1 MEPDFCCD
9 AREDVAPVLRGGS
22 VTVVCSR
29 VLVGASEGGCRGG
42 SVTVVCSVGPGSSG
56 ELGGVYHWASGSSS
70 SSSWTGGGDCSPS
83 RGGDSPCASRL
94 AWPALILS
102 STCYSESLVGVSLLD
117 YLTGFCAM
125 AWGEN
130 LTALSG
136 LVVGAEVFLFKE
148 GTSLPSVR
156 LYSIDRREGYSS
168 LDLLLC
174 GCGLVAWLCG
184 RGGRLVLLCC
194 GRGGGRAGGAD
205 WGLGGLLGGGGGR
218 ISGLVGCGGLGGNSG
233 GGRAAGGCVLLFP
246 VLEPVIGSGSVV
258 LGVVRAPERP
268 EPMGVGVYP

>member
-1 MEPDFCCD
+1 
-9 AREDVAPVLRGGS
+9 
-22 VTVVCSR
+22 
-29 VLVGASEGGCRGG
+29 
-42 SVTVVCSVGPGSSG
+42 
-56 ELGGVYHWASGSSS
+56 
-70 SSSWTGGGDCSPS
+70 
-83 RGGDSPCASRL
+83 
-94 AWPALILS
+94 
-102 STCYSESLVGVSLLD
+102 
-117 YLTGFCAM
+117 M

-130 LTALSG
+130 LTALGG
-136 LVVGAEVFLFKE
+136 LVVGTEVFLFKE

-218 ISGLVGCGGLGGNSG
+218 AAGLGGCGGLGGNSG
-233 GGRAAGGCVLLFP
+233 GGRTAAWCVLLVP
-246 VLEPVIGSGSVV
+246 VLEPVIGCGSVV
-258 LGVVRAPERP
+258 PGVVCAPERP
-268 EPMGVGVYP
+268 EPMGVGVDP